1 MSVFLPNPAGSLGS
15 VNTSASSSGGGEAV
29 SQVVSFVAST
39 IVQIAFASSIKKDQK
54 RFEQEIAK
62 LDEKKQLELLQK
74 VQQTQNELER
84 QKIVFQY
91 IDKARIEELK
101 NKDNNKKYIYIGLA
115 VGIVLYGLILLKFKK
130 K

>member
-74 VQQTQNELER
+74 VQQVQTELER
-84 QKIVFQY
+84 QNIVFQY

-115 VGIVLYGLILLKFKK
+115 VGIVLYGLMLLKFKK

>member
-115 VGIVLYGLILLKFKK
+115 VGIVLYGLMLLKFKK

>member
-1 MSVFLPNPAGSLGS
+1 MKAEKEWLNFVEGTIATLAGTTVSL
-15 VNTSASSSGGGEAV
+15 
-29 SQVVSFVAST
+29 
-39 IVQIAFASSIKKDQK
+39 AFANSVKKDQK

-91 IDKARIEELK
+91 IDKARIDELK
-101 NKDNNKKYIYIGLA
+101 RKDNNKKYVYIGLT
-115 VGIVLYGLILLKFKK
+115 VGIVLYGLMLLKLRKNE
-130 K
+130 